1 MNKKPLGYYL
11 IYGLLKLH
19 AFLPL
24 RVLYVFSDILYV
36 LTYHIVRYRRKMVR
50 KNLINSFPEKT
61 KHEIVNIEK
70 QFYHHF
76 CDYFFETI
84 KLLHISDEEMR
95 RRMEF
100 HGHEALGEVM
110 KDNRSCILYLGHY
123 GNWEW
128 VTSIGLHLPEEMVKA
143 QIYQLISSKSFDE
156 IFKKIRTRFNSL
168 NIERKETMRTII
180 KLRNEEQQV
189 IYGFISDQRP
199 PRYYDQYWT
208 TFLNQDSLFL
218 TGTERIARQAKYAVA
233 YLDVQKTKRGH
244 YKGTFS
250 VISPDAS
257 QEPELAITE
266 MYVRKLEKTILR
278 NPAYYLWSHNRW
290 KFAKKRELETKSEQ

>member
-50 KNLINSFPEKT
+50 KNLTNSFPEKT

-84 KLLHISDEEMR
+84 KLLHISDEEMM

-266 MYVRKLEKTILR
+266 LYVRKLEKTILR

>member
-1 MNKKPLGYYL
+1 MNKKPLGYHL

-24 RVLYVFSDILYV
+24 SVLYIFSDFLFV

-50 KNLINSFPEKT
+50 KNLTNSLPKKT
-61 KHEIVNIEK
+61 HKEIVKIEK
-70 QFYHHF
+70 LFYHHL

-84 KLLHISDEEMR
+84 KLLHISDKEMR
-95 RRMEF
+95 QRMEF
-100 HGHEALGEVM
+100 HGHEELAEAM
-110 KDNRSCILYLGHY
+110 KDNRSCILYMGHY

-128 VTSIGLHLPEEMVKA
+128 VTSIGLHLPQEMVKA
-143 QIYQLISSKSFDE
+143 QIYQLIRSKSFDE

-168 NIERKETMRTII
+168 NIERKETMRTIV
-180 KLRNEEQQV
+180 KLRNEKKQV

-199 PRYYDQYWT
+199 PRYYDEYWT

-218 TGTERIARQAKYAVA
+218 TGTERIASKAKFAVA
-233 YLDVQKTKRGH
+233 YLDIEKTKRGH

-257 QEPELAITE
+257 QEPEFAVTE
-266 MYVRKLEKTILR
+266 MYVRRLEETILR

-290 KFAKKRELETKSEQ
+290 KFAKKKETELKTEQ

>member
-19 AFLPL
+19 ALLPL

-36 LTYHIVRYRRKMVR
+36 LTYHIVRYRRKIVR
-50 KNLINSFPEKT
+50 KNLTNSFPEKT
-61 KHEIVNIEK
+61 EEEIIKIEK

-84 KLLHISDEEMR
+84 KLLHISDEEMT

-143 QIYQLISSKSFDE
+143 QIYQLIRSKSFDE

-168 NIERKETMRTII
+168 NIERKEIMRTII

-250 VISPDAS
+250 IISPDAS

-290 KFAKKRELETKSEQ
+290 KFAKKKELETKSEQ

>member
-1 MNKKPLGYYL
+1 MSNKPLGYHL
-11 IYGLLKLH
+11 IYGLLKVH

-24 RVLYVFSDILYV
+24 RVLYIFADILFV
-36 LTYHIVRYRRKMVR
+36 ITYHIVRYRRKMVR
-50 KNLINSFPEKT
+50 KNLTNSFPSKTEK
-61 KHEIVNIEK
+61 EIAKIEK
-70 QFYHHF
+70 QIYHHL

-84 KLLHISDEEMR
+84 KLLHISDEEMM

-100 HGHEALGEVM
+100 HGQEALAEVM
-110 KDNRSCILYLGHY
+110 KDNRSCILYMGHY

-128 VTSIGLHLPEEMVKA
+128 VTSIGLHFPHDMVKA

-168 NIERKETMRTII
+168 NIERKETMRTIV
-180 KLRNEEQQV
+180 KLRNENKQV

-199 PRYYDQYWT
+199 PRYYDEYWT

-218 TGTERIARQAKYAVA
+218 RGTERIARKTKFAVA
-233 YLDVQKTKRGH
+233 YLDIEKIKRGH

-257 QEPELAITE
+257 QEPEYAITE
-266 MYVRKLEKTILR
+266 MYVRKLEKTIWR

-290 KFAKKRELETKSEQ
+290 KFAKKNESKINAEQ

>member
-50 KNLINSFPEKT
+50 KNLTNSFPEKT
-61 KHEIVNIEK
+61 EHEIVNIEK

-180 KLRNEEQQV
+180 KLRNEKQQV

-257 QEPELAITE
+257 QESELAITE

-290 KFAKKRELETKSEQ
+290 KFAKKKELETKSEQ

>member
-50 KNLINSFPEKT
+50 KNLTNSFPEKT
-61 KHEIVNIEK
+61 EHEIVNIEK

-244 YKGTFS
+244 YKGAFS

-257 QEPELAITE
+257 QEPELVITE
-266 MYVRKLEKTILR
+266 MYVRKL
-278 NPAYYLWSHNRW
+278 
-290 KFAKKRELETKSEQ
+290 

>member
-1 MNKKPLGYYL
+1 MNKKPLGYHI

-19 AFLPL
+19 ALLPL
-24 RVLYVFSDILYV
+24 RVLYVFADILYV
-36 LTYHIVRYRRKMVR
+36 LVYHIVRYRRKLVR
-50 KNLINSFPEKT
+50 KNLTNSFPKKT
-61 KHEIVNIEK
+61 EQEIIKLEK

-95 RRMEF
+95 ARMEF
-100 HGHEALGEVM
+100 HGHKELAKIM
-110 KDNRSCILYLGHY
+110 KDNKSCVLYMGHY

-128 VTSIGLHLPEEMVKA
+128 ITSIGLHLPKEMVKA
-143 QIYQLISSKSFDE
+143 QIYQRISSKSFDE

-168 NIERKETMRTII
+168 NIERKETMRSII
-180 KLRNEEQQV
+180 KLRNQQKQV
-189 IYGFISDQRP
+189 IIGFISDQRP

-208 TFLNQDSLFL
+208 TFVNQDSLFL

-233 YLDVQKTKRGH
+233 YLDIEKTKRGH

-250 VISPDAS
+250 IISPDAS
-257 QEPELAITE
+257 QESEFAITE
-266 MYVRKLEKTILR
+266 MYVRKLEETILR
-278 NPAYYLWSHNRW
+278 NPAYYLWTHNRW
-290 KFAKKRELETKSEQ
+290 KFSKKKESDKKTEQ

>member
-1 MNKKPLGYYL
+1 MSNKPLGYHL
-11 IYGLLKLH
+11 IYGLLKVH

-24 RVLYVFSDILYV
+24 RVLYIFADILFV
-36 LTYHIVRYRRKMVR
+36 ITYHIVRYRRKMVR
-50 KNLINSFPEKT
+50 KNLTNSFPNKT
-61 KHEIVNIEK
+61 VEEIVNIEK
-70 QFYHHF
+70 EFYHHL

-84 KLLHISDEEMR
+84 KLLHISDKEMM

-100 HGHEALGEVM
+100 HGQEALAEVM
-110 KDNRSCILYLGHY
+110 KDNRSCILYMGHY

-128 VTSIGLHLPEEMVKA
+128 VTSIGLHLPKDMVKA
-143 QIYQLISSKSFDE
+143 QIYQLIRSKSFDE

-168 NIERKETMRTII
+168 NIERKETMRTIV
-180 KLRNEEQQV
+180 KLRNENKQV

-199 PRYYDQYWT
+199 PRYYDEYWT

-218 TGTERIARQAKYAVA
+218 TGTERIARKTKFAVA
-233 YLDVQKTKRGH
+233 YIDIEKIKRGH

-257 QEPELAITE
+257 QERELAITE

-290 KFAKKRELETKSEQ
+290 KFAKKNKTEINTEQ

>member
-1 MNKKPLGYYL
+1 MNNKSLGYHL
-11 IYGLLKLH
+11 IYGLLKMH

-24 RVLYVFSDILYV
+24 RVLYIFADILFV
-36 LTYHIVRYRRKMVR
+36 VTYHIVRYRRKMVR
-50 KNLINSFPEKT
+50 KNLTNSFPSKTEK
-61 KHEIVNIEK
+61 EIAKIEK
-70 QFYHHF
+70 QFYHHL

-84 KLLHISDEEMR
+84 KLLHISDEEMM

-100 HGHEALGEVM
+100 HGQEALAEVM
-110 KDNRSCILYLGHY
+110 KDNRSCILYMGHY

-128 VTSIGLHLPEEMVKA
+128 VTSIGLHLPHDMVKA

-168 NIERKETMRTII
+168 NIERKETMRTIV
-180 KLRNEEQQV
+180 KLRSEKKQV

-218 TGTERIARQAKYAVA
+218 TGTERIAQKTKFAVA
-233 YLDVQKTKRGH
+233 YLDIEKIKRGH

-257 QEPELAITE
+257 KEPEFAITE
-266 MYVRKLEKTILR
+266 MYVRKLEETILR

-290 KFAKKRELETKSEQ
+290 KFAKKNESEINAKQ

>member
-1 MNKKPLGYYL
+1 MSKKPLGYHL

-24 RVLYVFSDILYV
+24 PVLYVFSNILFV
-36 LTYHIVRYRRKMVR
+36 LTYHVVRYRRKMVR
-50 KNLINSFPEKT
+50 KNLTNSLPEKT
-61 KHEIVNIEK
+61 HKEIVKIEK
-70 QFYHHF
+70 QFYHHL

-84 KLLHISDEEMR
+84 KLLHISDKEMR
-95 RRMEF
+95 QRMEF
-100 HGHEALGEVM
+100 HGHEALAKAMEG
-110 KDNRSCILYLGHY
+110 NRSCILYMGHY
-123 GNWEW
+123 GNWEC
-128 VTSIGLHLPEEMVKA
+128 VTSIGLHLPKDMVKA

-168 NIERKETMRTII
+168 NIERKETMRTIV
-180 KLRNEEQQV
+180 KLRNKKKQV

-199 PRYYDQYWT
+199 PRYYDEYWT

-218 TGTERIARQAKYAVA
+218 TGTERIARKTKFAVA
-233 YLDVQKTKRGH
+233 YLDIEKTKRGH

-257 QEPELAITE
+257 QEPEFAITE
-266 MYVRKLEKTILR
+266 MYVRKLEETILR

-290 KFAKKRELETKSEQ
+290 KFAKKNETEINAE

>member
-24 RVLYVFSDILYV
+24 RVLYVFSDVLYV

-50 KNLINSFPEKT
+50 KNLTNSFPEKT
-61 KHEIVNIEK
+61 EHEIVNIEK

-290 KFAKKRELETKSEQ
+290 KIAKKRELETKSEQ

>member
-50 KNLINSFPEKT
+50 KNLTNSFPEKT

-208 TFLNQDSLFL
+208 TFLNQDSLVL
-218 TGTERIARQAKYAVA
+218 TGTERIARKAKYAAV
-233 YLDVQKTKRGH
+233 YLDIQKTKRGH

-250 VISPDAS
+250 AISSDVS
-257 QEPELAITE
+257 KEPEFAVTE
-266 MYVRKLEKTILR
+266 RYMRKLENTILH
-278 NPAYYLWSHNRW
+278 NPAYYLWTHNRW
-290 KFAKKRELETKSEQ
+290 KFAKKKESGKESKQ

>member
-50 KNLINSFPEKT
+50 KNLTNSFPEKT

-180 KLRNEEQQV
+180 KLRNEKQQV

-257 QEPELAITE
+257 QESELAITE

>member
-50 KNLINSFPEKT
+50 KNLTNSFPEKT
-61 KHEIVNIEK
+61 EHEIVNIEK

-128 VTSIGLHLPEEMVKA
+128 VTSVGLHLPEEMVKA

>member
-1 MNKKPLGYYL
+1 MNKKPLGYHL
-11 IYGLLKLH
+11 IYGLLKMH

-24 RVLYVFSDILYV
+24 RVLFIFADILFV
-36 LTYHIVRYRRKMVR
+36 VTYYIVGYRRKMVR
-50 KNLINSFPEKT
+50 KNLTNSFPNKT
-61 KHEIVNIEK
+61 KKEIAKIEK
-70 QFYHHF
+70 QFYHHL

-84 KLLHISDEEMR
+84 KLLHISDEEMM

-100 HGHEALGEVM
+100 HGQEALAEIM

-128 VTSIGLHLPEEMVKA
+128 VTSIGLHLPHDMVKA

-168 NIERKETMRTII
+168 NIERKETMRTIV
-180 KLRNEEQQV
+180 KLRSEKKQV

-218 TGTERIARQAKYAVA
+218 TGTERIAQKTKFAVA
-233 YLDVQKTKRGH
+233 YLDIEKIKRGH

-257 QEPELAITE
+257 KEPEFAITE
-266 MYVRKLEKTILR
+266 MYVRKLEETVLR

-290 KFAKKRELETKSEQ
+290 KFAKKNESDINAEQ

>member
-1 MNKKPLGYYL
+1 MNKKPLGYHI

-19 AFLPL
+19 ALLPL
-24 RVLYVFSDILYV
+24 RVLYVFADILYI
-36 LTYHIVRYRRKMVR
+36 LTYYIVRYRRKLVR
-50 KNLINSFPEKT
+50 KNLTNSFPKKT
-61 KHEIVNIEK
+61 EQEIIKLEK

-95 RRMEF
+95 KRMEF
-100 HGHEALGEVM
+100 HGHEELAQVM
-110 KDNRSCILYLGHY
+110 KDNKSCALYMGHY

-128 VTSIGLHLPEEMVKA
+128 VTSIGLHLPKEMVKA
-143 QIYQLISSKSFDE
+143 QIYQRISSKSFDE

-168 NIERKETMRTII
+168 NIERKETMRSII
-180 KLRNEEQQV
+180 ELRNEQKQV
-189 IYGFISDQRP
+189 IIGFISDQRP

-208 TFLNQDSLFL
+208 TFVNQDSLFL

-233 YLDVQKTKRGH
+233 YLDIEKIKRGH

-250 VISPDAS
+250 IISPDAS
-257 QEPELAITE
+257 QEPEFAITE
-266 MYVRKLEKTILR
+266 MYARKLEKTILR
-278 NPAYYLWSHNRW
+278 NPANYLWTHNRW
-290 KFAKKRELETKSEQ
+290 KFAKKRESEK